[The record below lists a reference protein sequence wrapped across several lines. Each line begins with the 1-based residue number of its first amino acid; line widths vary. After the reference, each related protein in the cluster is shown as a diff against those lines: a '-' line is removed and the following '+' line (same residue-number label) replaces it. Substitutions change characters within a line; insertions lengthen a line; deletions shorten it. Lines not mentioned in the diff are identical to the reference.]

1 MKVKGAGTYVPISGK
16 PVYTEGGEIYWCGVS
31 FIAHCSVHLI
41 GEKKR
46 GQERRGQER
55 TREERRGQERRGEEW
70 TREERRGQER
80 RGEDK
85 RGEERGIEFVS
96 GHS

>member
-1 MKVKGAGTYVPISGK
+1 MKGAGTYVPISGK

-41 GEKKR
+41 GEDKR
-46 GQERRGQER
+46 GQERRGQERRGQERRGEERREGDKRGEER
-55 TREERRGQERRGEEW
+55 TREERRGQERRGEE
-70 TREERRGQER
+70 
-80 RGEDK
+80 
-85 RGEERGIEFVS
+85 RGIGFVS